1 MGFKYLPEPILRP
14 VAGVDLIEIGR
25 IAAVLE
31 RHPKRFLDK
40 VFTAA
45 EIAYCR
51 GRVPEL
57 AVRFAAKEAIS
68 KALGTGLK
76 GVYFREMEIHNDLRG
91 KPLVRLHG
99 AAARRAGELGIESL
113 EVSLSHTAELA
124 IAQVVG
130 LANGNGP

>member
-1 MGFKYLPEPILRP
+1 M
-14 VAGVDLIEIGR
+14 AGVDLVEIGR
-25 IAAVLE
+25 IAALLD
-31 RHPKRFLDK
+31 RHRQRFLGK
-40 VFTAA
+40 IFTPA
-45 EIAYCR
+45 EVAYCR

-76 GVYFREMEIHNDLRG
+76 GVYFREMEICNDDRG

-99 AAARRAGELGIESL
+99 AAMRRARQLGIDSL
-113 EVSLSHTAELA
+113 EVSLSHTDDLA

-130 LANGNGP
+130 IARGSKA

>member
-1 MGFKYLPEPILRP
+1 MPEIGLRP
-14 VAGVDLIEIGR
+14 VAGVDLVDIGR
-25 IAAVLE
+25 IARVLD
-31 RHPKRFLDK
+31 RHPQRFLDK

-76 GVYFREMEIHNDLRG
+76 GVFFREMEIHNDRRG

-99 AAARRAGELGIESL
+99 SAARRAEKLGIRRL
-113 EVSLSHTAELA
+113 EVSLSHTDDLA

-130 LANGNGP
+130 IATGAGP

>member
-1 MGFKYLPEPILRP
+1 MPEALLRP
-14 VAGVDLIEIGR
+14 VAGVDLIEIAR
-25 IAAVLE
+25 IAAVLK
-31 RHPKRFLDK
+31 RHPQRFLEK
-40 VFTAA
+40 VFTPA
-45 EIAYCR
+45 EVGYCR

-76 GVYFREMEIHNDLRG
+76 GIYFREMEIYNDRRG

-99 AAARRAGELGIESL
+99 AAARRAGELGIATL
-113 EVSLSHTAELA
+113 EVSLSHTDELA

-130 LANGNGP
+130 LATGEGS

>member
-1 MGFKYLPEPILRP
+1 M
-14 VAGVDLIEIGR
+14 AGVDLVEISR
-25 IAAVLE
+25 IRDLLE
-31 RHPKRFLDK
+31 RHPQRFPGK
-40 VFTAA
+40 IFTPD
-45 EIAYCR
+45 EVAYCR

-76 GVYFREMEIHNDLRG
+76 GVYFREMEIRNDRRG

-99 AAARRAGELGIESL
+99 AARRRALELGIETL
-113 EVSLSHTAELA
+113 DVSLSHTDQLA

-130 LANGNGP
+130 LARNSQP